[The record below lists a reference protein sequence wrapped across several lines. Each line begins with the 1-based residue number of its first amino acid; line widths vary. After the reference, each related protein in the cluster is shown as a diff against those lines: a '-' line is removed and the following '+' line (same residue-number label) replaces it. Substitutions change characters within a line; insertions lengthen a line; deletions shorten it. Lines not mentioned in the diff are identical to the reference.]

1 MGGYNALKRDKKFS
15 RLFLTKFQDKILFGT
30 DTYELGQRELIEKI
44 QQRNNN
50 IKKIFK
56 SNIEKI
62 ID

>member
-1 MGGYNALKRDKKFS
+1 MKRDKKFS